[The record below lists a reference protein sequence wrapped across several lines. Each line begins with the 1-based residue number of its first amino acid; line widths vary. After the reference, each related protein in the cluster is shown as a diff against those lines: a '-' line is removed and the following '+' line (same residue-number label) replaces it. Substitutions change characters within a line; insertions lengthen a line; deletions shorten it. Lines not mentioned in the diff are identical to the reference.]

1 VEAVRSFEEEVA
13 REPAE
18 ALVALAAW
26 GELVAVRSHSRQWA
40 ERTWARFSEVAM
52 LEEEKC

>member
-1 VEAVRSFEEEVA
+1 MEAVRSFEEEVA